1 MSGGVLEVRHLK
13 PLFFAYH
20 DETTVQIVFSNK
32 ILTSSW
38 NGELVKWDLNK
49 QGPSKVG
56 ELIIAFSFPFGLSLF
71 LFLFILNPVFLL
83 LGRSPMVEVKLCMY
97 VDLRPSRTIGIHV

>member
-56 ELIIAFSFPFGLSLF
+56 ELIIAFSFPFGLSL
-71 LFLFILNPVFLL
+71 ILAFHLHTPSATFQSSHPS
-83 LGRSPMVEVKLCMY
+83 SPK
-97 VDLRPSRTIGIHV
+97 T